1 MAKPIAANLTPMCGR
16 YAASAD
22 AELLE
27 EIFVIDEVA
36 GPLPPPRYN
45 IAPTDPVI
53 AVVERAERTDPSTVT
68 RKLVELRW
76 GLVPSW
82 SKDAKG
88 AARMINARF
97 ETVAEKPAFRK
108 ALATR
113 RCLLPADGYYEWY
126 AQTVDPSVPAGRR
139 PPKQAFFIHP
149 ADGSLLAMA
158 GLYEFWKNPVGEW
171 LATCTIITTTAADA
185 VGHIHD
191 RMPMTVPRECWDD
204 WLDPTLVEGAVQLLQ
219 SPATELEAY
228 AVSRLVSTVGN
239 DGPGLIAPL
248 AVQ

>member
-1 MAKPIAANLTPMCGR
+1 M
-16 YAASAD
+16 SAD
-22 AELLE
+22 VDELT
-27 EIFVIDEVA
+27 EIFEIDEVA
-36 GPLPPPRYN
+36 GPLPGPDYN
-45 IAPTDPVI
+45 VAPTDPVPAI
-53 AVVERAERTDPSTVT
+53 MERDRADGRRRVLAEV
-68 RKLVELRW
+68 RW

-139 PPKQAFFIHP
+139 PPKQPFFIHP

-191 RMPMTVPRECWDD
+191 RMPMTVPRERWDD
-204 WLDPTLVEGAVQLLQ
+204 WLDPALVEGAVQLLQ